1 MSRRRELERRGGGGN
16 DNDVDEE
23 EEEGSKTIPRMHLS
37 KENTVCIEVGE
48 GGRERCALI
57 FREKVRKRNRKRAS

>member
-1 MSRRRELERRGGGGN
+1 MSRRRELERRGGN